1 MSEDKPAE
9 TVENTPAEASAIPNG
24 KGHEPGEEISASA
37 KTPLAEDGEKWVYYR
52 LLQCTLV
59 SIMHNDIQQY
69 LTSCFHFRDNY
80 VVDVHFFCKGKMS
93 CVFTFNKQILN
104 NISVWGHLEATVT
117 EVGI

>member
-52 LLQCTLV
+52 LLQCILV
-59 SIMHNDIQQY
+59 SVMHNDIQQC
-69 LTSCFHFRDNY
+69 LTSFFHLIMLLICTFL
-80 VVDVHFFCKGKMS
+80 FFCKGKMS

-104 NISVWGHLEATVT
+104 NISVWGNLEATIT
-117 EVGI
+117 EVVI